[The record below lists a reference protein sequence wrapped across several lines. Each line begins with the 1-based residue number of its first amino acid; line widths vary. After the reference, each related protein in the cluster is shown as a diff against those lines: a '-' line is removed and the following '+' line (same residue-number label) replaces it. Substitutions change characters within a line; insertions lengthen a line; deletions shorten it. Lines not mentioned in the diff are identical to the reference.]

1 MLEKTLIF
9 RVRKW
14 LDKKDYEELL
24 KISDY
29 IGRRYGCSMFRINIS
44 KILRSN
50 LTLQDIKALLED
62 VNAEIDKKD
71 LAYLEDILKKHR
83 SVELFWDGT
92 SIVMKPNFY
101 LGPIYDNIRGM
112 VEYNSKR
119 KLFKVKPI
127 YYFDL
132 IRELEKLGVYV
143 INRTNLRDTYP
154 LSFNIELKVTLR
166 PYQEEAVN
174 AWIKNKKGIIALP
187 TGAGKTIIALAI
199 IAKLREKTLIVT
211 YTKDQM
217 MQWRE
222 MLLKYTTISL
232 DKIGL
237 YYGDVK
243 KLAPITITTYQT
255 AYRHISKLS
264 PFFSLLVID
273 EVHHLPAEKF
283 RYIALNSFAPHRLG
297 LSATVIRED
306 GKHEELFPLMG
317 GIVYWKTASELVEE
331 GYLAPFRIK
340 PVYVELT
347 VDERKKLRELIK
359 LYRLF
364 AKGRSFNDLLK
375 HARLGDEDA
384 QRALSVHSRIRQLI
398 HNAQNK
404 LKVIRDIVEEEL
416 EKGSK
421 IIIFTQY
428 VGQAEKIAKEVQG
441 LLLTGKMD
449 ARERNEV
456 INKFRVM
463 RKGVLVVTTVGDE
476 GIDIPDANVGIIA
489 AGTGSRR
496 QFIQRLGRLLRMKNG
511 KEAILYEIIV
521 KGTTEEIQS
530 KKRKSITLDSLVD
543 TEFSEVDVLH

>member
-1 MLEKTLIF
+1 MSEKTPVF
-9 RVRKW
+9 RVKKW
-14 LDKKDYEELL
+14 LDKEDYEELL

-29 IGRRYGCSMFRINIS
+29 IGRRYGYSVFRINVN
-44 KILRSN
+44 KILRNN
-50 LTLQDIKALLED
+50 LTLQDVKALLEN
-62 VNAEIDKKD
+62 VNAEIDKRD
-71 LAYLEDILKKHR
+71 LMYLEAVLKRQR
-83 SVELFWDGT
+83 SVELFWDGVNV
-92 SIVMKPNFY
+92 VMKPNFY
-101 LGPIYDNIRGM
+101 LGSIYDSIRGM
-112 VEYNSKR
+112 VEYDPKR
-119 KLFKVKPI
+119 KLFKVKPM

-143 INRTNLRDTYP
+143 VNRTNLKDTYP

-174 AWIKNKKGIIALP
+174 AWLKNRKGIIALP
-187 TGAGKTIIALAI
+187 TGAGKTVIALAI

-222 MLLKYTTISL
+222 MLLKYTTITL

-255 AYRHISKLS
+255 AYKHINRLS

-283 RYIALNSFAPHRLG
+283 RYIAFNSFALHRLG

-317 GIVYWKTASELVEE
+317 GIVYWKTANELVEE

-347 VDERKKLRELIK
+347 IDEKKKLRELIK
-359 LYRLF
+359 LYKLF

-375 HARLGDEDA
+375 HARFGDEDA
-384 QRALSVHSRIRQLI
+384 QRALSIHSRIRQLI

-404 LKVIRDIVEEEL
+404 LKAIRDIVEKEL

-428 VGQAEKIAKEVQG
+428 IGQAERIAKEIQG

-449 ARERNEV
+449 AKERNEV
-456 INKFRVM
+456 INKFRSI

-511 KEAILYEIIV
+511 KEAVLYEIIV
-521 KGTTEEIQS
+521 KGTSEEIQS
-530 KKRKSITLDSLVD
+530 KKRKSLSLDGL
-543 TEFSEVDVLH
+543 TEAELSEVDVLH